1 MSEWVKI
8 HYLQWMLNN
17 IYYVPDKNDLF
28 FMYVNFG
35 EDKKE
40 EISADAALNLLI
52 LTMYVISRYEY
63 C

>member
-1 MSEWVKI
+1 
-8 HYLQWMLNN
+8 MLNN

-35 EDKKE
+35 EDKKGGNF
-40 EISADAALNLLI
+40 ISDAALNLLI